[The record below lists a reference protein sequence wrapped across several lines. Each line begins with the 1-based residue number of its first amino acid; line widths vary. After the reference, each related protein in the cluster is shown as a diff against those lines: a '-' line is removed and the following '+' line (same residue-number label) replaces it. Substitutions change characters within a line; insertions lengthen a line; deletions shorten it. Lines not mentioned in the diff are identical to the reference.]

1 MPEPTPAQSQV
12 ADTDRVLGFLIPA
25 RSARGRVV
33 RLGPVLDTILSA
45 HAYAETPARLL
56 AQALALA
63 ALMGAILRP
72 DEGQVTVQA
81 QPPRGREG
89 AVRLLVADYLA
100 GALRGYVAVDP
111 DRRLVEGEPL
121 DQMFGGGHLVITLDQ
136 CVSAE
141 RYQGIV
147 ALEGPSLAA
156 AAQGYFASSEQVP
169 TLVRLTAGRGADGG
183 MRASGFIVQHL
194 ARAEAGGAR
203 LGLGPDCDHPDW
215 AHVAA
220 LAGTLGDAEL
230 EDPALPLE
238 TLLWRMFHEE
248 EIRVLP
254 PVALSRGC
262 RCSADYIRS
271 VLLRF
276 PESERVAMRGEDGR
290 IAVDCEFCSKRFL
303 FEV

>member
-1 MPEPTPAQSQV
+1 M
-12 ADTDRVLGFLIPA
+12 TDSDRLLGFLIPA

-33 RLGPVLDTILSA
+33 RLGPALEAILSA

-72 DEGQVTVQA
+72 DEGQVTIQA
-81 QPPRGREG
+81 QPAAGREG
-89 AVRLLVADYLA
+89 PVRLLVADYLA

-111 DRRLVEGEPL
+111 DRRLAEGDSL
-121 DQMFGGGHLVITLDQ
+121 DQVFGGGHLVITLDQ

-147 ALEGPSLAA
+147 ALEGDSLAA

-169 TLVRLTAGRGADGG
+169 TLVRLAAGRGANGRMCAG
-183 MRASGFIVQHL
+183 GFIVQHL
-194 ARAEAGGAR
+194 ARAEAGGTR
-203 LGLGPDCDHPDW
+203 LGLEVDGDHSDW

-220 LAGTLGDAEL
+220 LAGTLSDSEL
-230 EDPALPLE
+230 IDPALPLE
-238 TLLWRMFHEE
+238 TLLWRLFHEE
-248 EIRVLP
+248 EVRVLA
-254 PVALSRGC
+254 PVRLSRGC
-262 RCSADYIRS
+262 RCSEAYIRS

-276 PESERVAMRGEDGR
+276 SEGERAHMRDEDGR
-290 IAVDCEFCSKRFL
+290 ISVDCEFCSKRFL

>member
-1 MPEPTPAQSQV
+1 M
-12 ADTDRVLGFLIPA
+12 TDSDRLLGFLIPA

-33 RLGPVLDTILSA
+33 RLGPALEAILSA

-72 DEGQVTVQA
+72 DEGQVTIQA
-81 QPPRGREG
+81 QPAAGREG
-89 AVRLLVADYLA
+89 PIRLLVADYLA

-111 DRRLVEGEPL
+111 DRRLAEGDSL
-121 DQMFGGGHLVITLDQ
+121 AQIFGGGHLVITLDQ
-136 CVSAE
+136 SVSAE

-147 ALEGPSLAA
+147 ALEGESLAA
-156 AAQGYFASSEQVP
+156 AAQGYFANSEQVP
-169 TLVRLTAGRGADGG
+169 TLVRLAAGRGPDGA
-183 MRASGFIVQHL
+183 MRAGGFIVQHL

-203 LGLGPDCDHPDW
+203 LGLDPDLDHPDW

-220 LAGTLGDAEL
+220 LAATLSDAEL
-230 EDPALPLE
+230 IDPALPLE
-238 TLLWRMFHEE
+238 TLLWRLFHEE
-248 EIRVLP
+248 EVRLLDPI
-254 PVALSRGC
+254 ALARGC
-262 RCSADYIRS
+262 RCSEAYIRS

-276 PESERVAMRGEDGR
+276 PEAERAHMRGADGR
-290 IAVDCEFCSKRFL
+290 ISVDCEFCSRRFL